1 MSEKTQRSDEE
12 LDGLGRLLLR
22 AAASSEAEAET
33 AAAAPFLFT
42 RVRAAIAEE
51 QRRRDEAGGWLS
63 MLFVARRAVPAM
75 AVITV
80 LVAILTAW
88 SGQLSIVAPA
98 NFDEEALF
106 GTPGPGVEQTV
117 LADRNGISQDD
128 VFNIVLD
135 REYGRSTR

>member
-117 LADRNGISQDD
+117 LADRNGVSQDD

-135 REYGRSTR
+135 REYGRNTR

>member
-1 MSEKTQRSDEE
+1 MLKNTRQLDEE
-12 LDGLGRLLLR
+12 LDRVGRQVLQT
-22 AAASSEAEAET
+22 AAADEAEVES

-51 QRRRDEAGGWLS
+51 ERGRTEAGSWLS

-75 AVITV
+75 ALITIM
-80 LVAILTAW
+80 VAILTV
-88 SGQLSIVAPA
+88 LSAQFRAVKPA

-117 LADRNGISQDD
+117 LADRGNLSQDD
-128 VFNIVLD
+128 IFNIVLD
-135 REYGRSTR
+135 REYGRGAR

>member
-42 RVRAAIAEE
+42 RVRTAIAEE

-63 MLFVARRAVPAM
+63 MLFVARSAVPAM

-117 LADRNGISQDD
+117 LADRNGVSQDD

-135 REYGRSTR
+135 REYGRNTR